1 MASPSASKQKWE
13 ACVSVYLMQG
23 AICVV
28 SDPHGFFALH
38 DIAMGAKLVMLLW
51 GRASLYNDKTVT
63 VWMNRLKRQ
72 TAVVAH
78 EVSQAEEVGFANRSE
93 RDGGN

>member
-38 DIAMGAKLVMLLW
+38 DIAMGAKLVMLYV
-51 GRASLYNDKTVT
+51 GTSLTV
-63 VWMNRLKRQ
+63 
-72 TAVVAH
+72 
-78 EVSQAEEVGFANRSE
+78 
-93 RDGGN
+93 